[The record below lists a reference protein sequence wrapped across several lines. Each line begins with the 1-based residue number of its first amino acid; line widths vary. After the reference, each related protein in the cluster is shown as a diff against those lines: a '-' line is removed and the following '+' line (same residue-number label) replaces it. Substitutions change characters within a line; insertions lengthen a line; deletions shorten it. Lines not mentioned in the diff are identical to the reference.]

1 MPLHLSPPVAVRH
14 SRPSATFAT
23 RQVDLNSLGAS
34 ASPLVAMDHYRMSA
48 PTFAPHPHAGFSAV
62 AYVFE
67 DSPGGLRNRDSLG
80 HDFVVGP
87 GEVVW
92 TQAAS
97 GVVHEESP
105 EVTGREVHGIQ
116 LFINL
121 KRAHKLLAPAVFRLE
136 RDQVAEWRSADGDRV
151 RVVAGAFG
159 AVRSAIEPIEPFQ
172 LLDVAL
178 RKRLVLD
185 VPAGWNAVVYVV
197 SGTVRASA
205 DGQDR
210 VVDAACAVTAHGD
223 GGRVTLEADAPAHLV
238 VLSGPEN
245 QEPIATYGPF
255 IMNDQA
261 QLIAA
266 VERFQAGQMG
276 QLAAR

>member
-1 MPLHLSPPVAVRH
+1 MTLHLSLPVAVRH
-14 SRPSATFAT
+14 SRPSDTFAT
-23 RQVDLNSLGAS
+23 RQVDRNSLGAA

-48 PTFAPHPHAGFSAV
+48 PTFAPHPHAGFAAV

-67 DSPGGLRNRDSLG
+67 DSAGGLRNRDSLG

-97 GVVHEESP
+97 GVIHEESP
-105 EVTGREVHGIQ
+105 AVTGREVHGLQ

-121 KRAHKLLAPAVFRLE
+121 KRANKDRAPAVFRLE
-136 RDQVAEWRSADGDRV
+136 RDQVAEWRSPEGDRV

-159 AVRSAIEPIEPFQ
+159 VLRSAIEPVEPFQ

-178 RKRLVLD
+178 QTRIALD
-185 VPAGWNAVVYVV
+185 VPAGWNAVIYVV
-197 SGTVRASA
+197 SGSVRASA

-210 VVDAACAVTAHGD
+210 LVDAESAITVHGD
-223 GGRVTLEADAPAHLV
+223 GGRLTLEASAPAHLI

-266 VERFQAGQMG
+266 VERFKAGQMG
-276 QLAAR
+276 HLADR